1 MPNILEYYTPPQFRT
16 QSDIEN
22 KDLRDQD
29 RQVLYSLGMTDPG
42 APIVEI
48 QEEKNLLS
56 LNGGSHGGAILFKEG
71 TLLRGVSGGSVIDGL
86 VELEADAIVDGIYF
100 DSGAL
105 NHGAHIKVGKANTPV
120 KAILR
125 NCIFNKNKAID
136 TSIMI
141 EVAVGSQAGV
151 VGCMFQGGPG
161 SASPILNDPAN
172 AASDVQVVACFN
184 KTGAAFAHV
193 QATGC
198 L

>member
-1 MPNILEYYTPPQFRT
+1 M
-16 QSDIEN
+16 
-22 KDLRDQD
+22 
-29 RQVLYSLGMTDPG
+29 
-42 APIVEI
+42 
-48 QEEKNLLS
+48 
-56 LNGGSHGGAILFKEG
+56 
-71 TLLRGVSGGSVIDGL
+71 
-86 VELEADAIVDGIYF
+86 ELEADAIVDGIYF

-125 NCIFNKNKAID
+125 NCIFNKNKAIA